1 MSLILYSVP
10 HSLYCAKTRILL
22 RAKGLGWQE
31 RTPAEDA
38 TGFAAASPFGNLPAI
53 ALDGFALSDSEAI
66 AEYLNEAFPA
76 PPMLPDD
83 PQMRARM
90 RERGRFHDTRL
101 EPAVRA
107 LFPLVAVPDQAAAT
121 RAATAITQRLAQ
133 LAVLLDHDLPFGLG
147 DCGYPPTFLW
157 IDLLT
162 QDMGLP
168 LRWPRAV
175 HSYRTAL
182 QTRTCVATELAAY
195 RPHATAWMDEKQI
208 ARTLRGKTDF
218 SV

>member
-1 MSLILYSVP
+1 MILFTVP

-22 RAKGLGWQE
+22 RAKGLKWTE
-31 RTPAEDA
+31 YTPAADRA
-38 TGFAAASPFGNLPAI
+38 GFAAVSPFGNLPAL
-53 ALDGFALSDSEAI
+53 LDGDFALSDSEAI
-66 AEYLNEAFPA
+66 AEYIDETYPA
-76 PPMLPDD
+76 PPMLPENL
-83 PQMRARM
+83 QARARM
-90 RERGRFHDTRL
+90 RERARFHDTRL

-107 LFPLVAVPDQAAAT
+107 LFPLVAVPGQAAAT

-162 QDMGLP
+162 QHMGLP

-182 QTRTCVATELAAY
+182 QTRPCVATELAAY

-218 SV
+218 SA